1 MLLLGLSI
9 YVIVETAKQWL
20 NPLRLSKDYTL
31 NENLKYRIAMLF
43 WEWRKDKRLHG
54 VLSDYTETSEDL
66 FMKAYKILKG

>member
-1 MLLLGLSI
+1 MDETYLHTRAVKKYHEKARL
-9 YVIVETAKQWL
+9 IV
-20 NPLRLSKDYTL
+20 
-31 NENLKYRIAMLF
+31 AMLF